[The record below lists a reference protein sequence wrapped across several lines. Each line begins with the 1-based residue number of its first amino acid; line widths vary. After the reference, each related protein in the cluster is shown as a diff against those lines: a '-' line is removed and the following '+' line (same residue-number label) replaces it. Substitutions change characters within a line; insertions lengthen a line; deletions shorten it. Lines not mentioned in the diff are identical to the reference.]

1 MKWMAR
7 QTNIHNTRFLFLVAL
22 ILGSCSAWHQ
32 TQTDTHT
39 HTHTHVNT
47 RMLKEPVL
55 HPARAFFLSVFLSF
69 FFLPFLPERVCDSS
83 RAQRDSLKCVFAQT
97 SGCVCEAEAVS
108 RRWWVFNFLQC
119 FTISDRATHGC
130 STCFMKLH
138 CCSWEKLEL
147 LKPVCNSPD
156 LFRA

>member
-1 MKWMAR
+1 MAR

-22 ILGSCSAWHQ
+22 ILGSCSAWHL
-32 TQTDTHT
+32 TQTDTH
-39 HTHTHVNT
+39 VDT

-108 RRWWVFNFLQC
+108 RRW
-119 FTISDRATHGC
+119 
-130 STCFMKLH
+130 
-138 CCSWEKLEL
+138 
-147 LKPVCNSPD
+147 
-156 LFRA
+156 